1 MISKKKIKIKIKIEP
16 KLSVASGSKLEIFQI
31 YVRSFSYYI
40 INRCEE
46 IFRWNFER
54 SKDWKLLDFRWFYF

>member
-1 MISKKKIKIKIKIEP
+1 MISKKKKKKIEP

-40 INRCEE
+40 TNRCDE